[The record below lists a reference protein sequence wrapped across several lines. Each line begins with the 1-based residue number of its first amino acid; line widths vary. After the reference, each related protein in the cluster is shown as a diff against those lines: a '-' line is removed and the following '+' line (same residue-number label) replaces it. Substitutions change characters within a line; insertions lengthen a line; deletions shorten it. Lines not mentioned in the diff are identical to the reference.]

1 MNNLKLA
8 ALIAVT
14 CIATPCV
21 ASDTPVIPNQI
32 NPDGI
37 NETLDVK
44 TVLLPF
50 RQAVISSNVESVVI
64 NYAFKEGEKFKKGDV
79 IAKLDDRSIR
89 QKYQRALASA
99 NESLAALTFAQRN
112 YENTKDLLNKTIASA
127 MDVERAKLEVDVNTA
142 KKQFNDANLYL
153 AKIEQEECNI
163 TAPFDGRLKQ
173 KLVQEFEYVRV
184 GQQLLHIIDDTK
196 LLAVMYIPSTQ
207 AQKVKL
213 GDKVKLFI
221 DEKNATYTGEIY
233 AIASDI
239 DPASRTFEIRI
250 LVDNRNGELIPGM
263 SGRYQ
268 ALQQ

>member
-1 MNNLKLA
+1 MNKFKFA
-8 ALIAVT
+8 ALIAAA
-14 CIATPCV
+14 CIATPFIG
-21 ASDTPVIPNQI
+21 ADTPNLPITPEQPGV
-32 NPDGI
+32 
-37 NETLDVK
+37 NEMLDVK
-44 TVLLPF
+44 TVLMPF
-50 RQAVISSNVESVVI
+50 RQAIISSNVESMVV
-64 NYAFKEGEKFKKGDV
+64 NYAFKEGEIFKKNDV

-99 NESLAALTFAQRN
+99 NESLASFTFAQRN
-112 YENTKDLLNKTIASA
+112 YENTKNLLEKTIASA
-127 MDVERAKLEVDVNTA
+127 MDVERAQLEVDVNMA
-142 KKQFNDANLYL
+142 KKQFNEANLAL
-153 AKIEQEECNI
+153 AKIELDECNI

-196 LLAVMYIPSTQ
+196 LLAVMYIPSNQ

-221 DEKNATYTGEIY
+221 DEKNVSYIGEIY
-233 AIASDI
+233 AIAGDI

-250 LVDNRNGELIPGM
+250 LVDNSRGELIPGM

-268 ALQQ
+268 GLQQ